1 VREQIFSTLK
11 KPRCKG
17 LIQIATNRFFLMT
30 TEDAEENRCRGTA
43 CGVPTVLGVYVVKNT
58 ASVSKPLNFVSF
70 VRFVVNK
77 TLE

>member
-30 TEDAEENRCRGTA
+30 TEYAEIFISDSPVR
-43 CGVPTVLGVYVVKNT
+43 VLRPSALKVG
-58 ASVSKPLNFVSF
+58 ADPSLGGSEVSS
-70 VRFVVNK
+70 
-77 TLE
+77 

>member
-30 TEDAEENRCRGTA
+30 TEYAVILIFENLEEG
-43 CGVPTVLGVYVVKNT
+43 
-58 ASVSKPLNFVSF
+58 
-70 VRFVVNK
+70 
-77 TLE
+77 